1 MKKAFQIYC
10 SLLALILLPT
20 WAAAQCSWSFSA
32 TPDSSRC
39 AASGKISI
47 ALTGQDAGSVTNR
60 LYRLQAA
67 AGGYEIPHSST
78 PLFENLAPGMYY
90 VTVRGICG
98 GVEDSIT
105 QSVSVPGNYV
115 PFTADAQLTRHAFPN
130 CATGQV
136 KLTFGDG
143 RRGYKATFTGKP
155 AGYAGPTVFNT
166 HSSELLVDALFPG
179 NYTVVLSD
187 SCGSSFT
194 RNVTVASLPPV
205 TDDMVMIESRITG
218 AACNRLR
225 FSVPNVQ
232 YFALHHPYFFRGTS
246 WQFAVAYEGGA
257 KTAFK
262 PMCDTSFFEL
272 EIPGGKTLKDM
283 WNKDV
288 YYYFKDPCGQET
300 SYPVRLSK
308 YYIDFTFSSN
318 CSHSFNISTIY
329 STGRD
334 CYPLV
339 ISVENLNTGVIKRD
353 TTFSWNNW
361 HLDSLPFGDYRAR
374 VLTADSGIL
383 LDRNFTR
390 TAPAAMPYN
399 AFFYPQ
405 DGGQHRFGEIY
416 ITGVAGDA
424 LRAGTKV
431 ELVYPSSHY
440 RSITLPYDE
449 HSIWLYSTE
458 TSAFIPG
465 TYVVKISDACGAY
478 FDTLT
483 VRDWDVFNYEWEM
496 TARDSCAGQVL
507 RVDGSVK
514 FRDQVLPAY
523 YSISAGPSGW
533 VPDYQRHPMGSEII
547 LPLPGSY
554 RIMVGSTSGYM
565 SEYPEVTFGGNVRT
579 LDWSERSLTID
590 PFRSIGWV
598 CPAAADNTGSIIVQ
612 LVNPLNATYT
622 YSLAAQG
629 KGATGPYIDVNT
641 TGRFNSGG
649 GYHLMVN
656 QNYDVKVTD
665 PCGTSVIQTI
675 KIIDFAT
682 AQLASINKPAYC
694 QGDQAK
700 LSVIN
705 LPGSAITY
713 SWTGPHGFTSNLQN
727 PVISKLVDNNEGQY
741 IVVIDADICS
751 APIRDTVNLVMAAFE
766 TICFSAITDTS
777 VNPYAAGILGNWRP
791 HRTYAYYG
799 ERKESDPQAAT
810 NIRTDGTY
818 KDFLSFWK
826 KQSNGWKPQYDTTRW
841 VWNSESTIFN
851 KKGFELENR
860 DALNRFNSAI
870 YGFEDALPLAVVQN
884 SMLREAAFEGF
895 EDFYFKGNN
904 CPTGDCGT
912 ARRFDFTRY
921 ISWLDTT
928 QRHTGRYSIKIPGND
943 TLQTSHMVVAAAA
956 PANMPIFEKTPADC
970 GIPGNVLKKVKA
982 DSTMVIP
989 SFSPVAG
996 KKILFSAWVKEERD
1010 CNCATYDNNVV
1021 QLVVKH
1027 GENTTL
1033 HEIRPSGN
1041 IIEGWQRYEDAVSLP
1056 AGTTQLS
1063 VMIIATGA
1071 TPVYV
1076 DDIRLHPF
1084 NANMK
1089 SYAYDPVTLRMMAE
1103 LDENN
1108 FATFFEYD
1116 DDGVLTRVKKETE
1129 RGIKTIK
1136 ETRSALVKE

>member
-1 MKKAFQIYC
+1 MRKAFQIYIA
-10 SLLALILLPT
+10 LLALVLLPT
-20 WAAAQCSWSFSA
+20 WAAAQCNWSFTA

-47 ALTGQDAGSVTNR
+47 TLTGQDAGSVTNR

-67 AGGYEIPHSST
+67 SGGFEIPHST
-78 PLFENLAPGMYY
+78 APLFENLAPGSYY

-105 QSVSVPGNYV
+105 QSVSVLGDYT
-115 PFTADAQLTRHAFPN
+115 PFTGSAKMGSGSFPN
-130 CATGQV
+130 CSSG
-136 KLTFGDG
+136 LMTFLFSGG
-143 RRGYKATFTGKP
+143 RRGYKAVITSKP
-155 AGYAGPTVFNT
+155 AAYSGPTVFNT
-166 HSSELLVDALFPG
+166 SAAGYQVQNMSAG
-179 NYTVVLSD
+179 TYTVVLSD
-187 SCGSSFT
+187 SCGSSST
-194 RNVTVASLPPV
+194 STVVIPALPAANQ
-205 TDDMVMIESRITG
+205 DLIIENQIAG
-218 AACNRLR
+218 AGCNKLR
-225 FSVPNVQ
+225 FNAPLVPSSSL
-232 YFALHHPYFFRGTS
+232 YRPYFYRGTN
-246 WQFAVAYEGGA
+246 WTFAVSYDGGP

-262 PMCDTSFFEL
+262 PVCDSSFFEL

-283 WNKDV
+283 VGKNV
-288 YYYFKDPCGQET
+288 YYYFKDPCGGET
-300 SYPVRLSK
+300 SFPIYLYQYDIALS
-308 YYIDFTFSSN
+308 FSNN
-318 CSHSFNISTIY
+318 CSHSFNINPVYTPV
-329 STGRD
+329 RA
-334 CYPLV
+334 CYPFV
-339 ISVENLNTGVIKRD
+339 ISVQNKNTGVVRRD
-353 TTFSWNNW
+353 TTYNWNAW
-361 HLDSLPFGDYRAR
+361 HMDSLPHGAYKLQ
-374 VLTADSGIL
+374 VMTADSFLLHTQDIL
-383 LDRNFTR
+383 QQPPPAKPYKTMFWPRNS
-390 TAPAAMPYN
+390 
-399 AFFYPQ
+399 
-405 DGGQHRFGEIY
+405 GQHKFGELLIQGSGGES
-416 ITGVAGDA
+416 I
-424 LRAGTKV
+424 RAGTKIEV
-431 ELVYPSSHY
+431 VYPASHY
-440 RSITLPYDE
+440 HSTTTAYDE
-449 HSIWLYSTE
+449 NGVWFYSTPQK
-458 TSAFIPG
+458 AYIPG
-465 TYVVKISDACGAY
+465 TYVLKITDACAAY
-478 FDTLT
+478 FDT
-483 VRDWDVFNYEWEM
+483 VVVANKDVYDYEWEM
-496 TARDSCAGQVL
+496 STRDTCAGKIL
-507 RVDGSVK
+507 RVDGTVAFNNSTV
-514 FRDQVLPAY
+514 PGY
-523 YSISAGPSGW
+523 YRIMSQPSGGSL
-533 VPDYQRHPMGSEII
+533 VTGIYPMGSEIV
-547 LPLPGSY
+547 LTTPGEY
-554 RIMVGSTSGYM
+554 GVVVGASSG
-565 SEYPEVTFGGNVRT
+565 SVSHHPEETFGGNMKS
-579 LDWSERSLTID
+579 LEWSARPLAID
-590 PFRSIGWV
+590 PIRSIGWI

-612 LVNPLNATYT
+612 LINPISASYT

-629 KGATGPYIDVNT
+629 KGATGPYLATNT

-649 GYHLMVN
+649 GFDLMVN

-665 PCGTSVIQTI
+665 PCGASVVQTI

-682 AQLASINKPAYC
+682 AQLASLNKPAYC
-694 QGDQAK
+694 QGDKARLQ
-700 LSVIN
+700 VIN

-713 SWTGPHGFTSNLQN
+713 SWTGPNNFTSNLQN
-727 PVISKLVDNNEGQY
+727 PVITQLTDSSEGKY

-751 APIRDTVNLVMAAFE
+751 APIRDTVDLVMAAFE
-766 TICFSAITDTS
+766 TICFSAVTDTS

-826 KQSNGWKPQYDTTRW
+826 KQSNGWKAQYDTTRW

-860 DALNRFNSAI
+860 DALNRYNSAI
-870 YGFEDALPLAVVQN
+870 YGFEDALPMAVVQN

-895 EDFYFKGNN
+895 EDFYFKGNG

-928 QRHTGRYSIKIPGND
+928 QRHTGRYSIKIPGRD
-943 TLQTSHMVVAAAA
+943 TLQTSHMVVAAAT
-956 PANMPIFEKTPADC
+956 PVNQPIFEMKAADC
-970 GIPGNVLKKVKA
+970 GITGNVLKKVKA

-989 SFSPVAG
+989 SFSPLAG
-996 KKILFSAWVKEERD
+996 KKILFSAWVKEAKD
-1010 CNCATYDNNVV
+1010 CNCASYDGNVV

-1033 HEIRPSGN
+1033 REIRPSGN
-1041 IIEGWQRYEDAVSLP
+1041 IIEGWQRYEEAVDLP

-1063 VMIIATGA
+1063 VMIIATGDS
-1071 TPVYV
+1071 PVYV